1 MIGINKNFKKNK
13 PSNKKIFFLDYFLNS
28 KSNQTKGFA
37 MLYTIILITIIST
50 LSFGAASLSFKQRQ
64 LSRLAIDSGNALY
77 LADSGLECALAY
89 YYEGFNLNSY
99 VLPNT
104 IECLSPFL
112 NQVGGPEIL
121 PLDSFGSNLYEFPPF
136 YDMSNPCYEIEV
148 DVDTSVT
155 PNITTGIRSRGYN
168 ICDPNDSRRVERT
181 LSVIFE

>member
-1 MIGINKNFKKNK
+1 MIGINKKEII
-13 PSNKKIFFLDYFLNS
+13 SNKIFNYNQS
-28 KSNQTKGFA
+28 RKSGFA

-99 VLPNT
+99 VLPPT

-112 NQVGGPEIL
+112 NQSGDPEIL

-148 DVDTSVT
+148 DIDTSVT

-168 ICDPNDSRRVERT
+168 ICDPNDTRRVERT
-181 LSVIFE
+181 LSVVFE